1 MSMGKVDAYAMI
13 GAGAASG
20 LAAVLLA
27 QLLAPKQMPA
37 MSDSSMNSKVKAL
50 LYQMKAAKL
59 EAFMVVAGSTVVAVL
74 LTQLLG
80 V

>member
-1 MSMGKVDAYAMI
+1 MSLGKIDVYAMI

-20 LAAVLLA
+20 LAAVLLS
-27 QLLAPKQMPA
+27 QLLAPKQVPA
-37 MSDSSMNSKVKAL
+37 MSDSSMKSKTMAL
-50 LYQMKAAKL
+50 LFQMKAAKL
-59 EAFMVVAGSTVVAVL
+59 EAFLVVGGSSVIAVL